1 MILNIVY
8 RHMHFT
14 VHQMLH
20 WMHKQDSELDAFSR
34 DLVGDSFTVLANLLA
49 AFTTYLKSTKRPHAT
64 SAGLCR

>member
-49 AFTTYLKSTKRPHAT
+49 AFTTYLN
-64 SAGLCR
+64 